1 MSYEGPPGPSCVPDR
16 AVPTGSGPRARTH
29 PWLYPSTPFPR
40 TWRCS
45 LLSVNQSTVTTFA
58 PFFLSVPV
66 HNNGDAAAVWRPKM
80 VYYRSTDDLIGTS
93 DTKVGEQQVG
103 GVFAGTTNTY
113 TIQLNAPS
121 TTGTYYYGACV
132 EPSVTYESNVANNCS
147 VEGVQVVVN

>member
-1 MSYEGPPGPSCVPDR
+1 MRTGPCSPYRKRAKSTNTPL
-16 AVPTGSGPRARTH
+16 AVPIHSVPTDLEVLP
-29 PWLYPSTPFPR
+29 P
-40 TWRCS
+40 
-45 LLSVNQSTVTTFA
+45 SVNQSTVTTFA